1 MTNQNNNEKE
11 ITQQLAKERLDRIDI
26 LFAAVGPFVSALFCI
41 KQYFLDETMYF
52 KIIAVSLYFLI
63 LITTYYLAA
72 SNNQK
77 KYEKFWKHIRK
88 YAKAAGLL
96 NPFVLAFGILLAI
109 VKDLWA
115 LIICVVFVVAQ
126 IMMYI
131 TAGSKRA

>member
-1 MTNQNNNEKE
+1 MYLIDMNNYKYTRCG
-11 ITQQLAKERLDRIDI
+11 IIPLLI
-26 LFAAVGPFVSALFCI
+26 LIGCFTI
-41 KQYFLDETMYF
+41 
-52 KIIAVSLYFLI
+52 SLYFLI